1 MCTLHTCAVRRVRR
15 FKNPTKSNVE
25 CAMTNENALGAQTA
39 AQRQSAELQEKER
52 SASHVAE
59 LAQRQDHGP

>member
-1 MCTLHTCAVRRVRR
+1 MYVHVAYVCGATCPAFQESHKIQCRMC
-15 FKNPTKSNVE
+15 
-25 CAMTNENALGAQTA
+25 NENALGAQTA